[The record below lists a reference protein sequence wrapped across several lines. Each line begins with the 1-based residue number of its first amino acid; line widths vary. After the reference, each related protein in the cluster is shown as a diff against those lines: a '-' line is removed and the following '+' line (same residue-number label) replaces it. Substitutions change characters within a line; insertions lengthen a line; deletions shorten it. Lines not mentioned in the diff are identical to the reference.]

1 MKKILLLSTF
11 CLCFANV
18 FSQQVPVIK
27 YADFEQLRNKQNDTT
42 YVFNFWATWCKPC
55 VAELPHFE
63 EVTKTYAA
71 KNVKVI
77 LISLDFKRQI
87 EGLNKFVADKKIQ
100 SQVYLLD
107 ELNYN
112 SWIDKV
118 DTTWSGAIPIT
129 LIVNNKK
136 HYSMFY
142 EKDFT
147 LDELEK
153 AINEVH

>member
-1 MKKILLLSTF
+1 MKKLFLLISF
-11 CLCFANV
+11 CLCSASV

-27 YADFEQLRNKQNDTT
+27 FADFDQLRTRQNDTT
-42 YVFNFWATWCKPC
+42 YVFNFWATWCRPC
-55 VAELPHFE
+55 VAELPYFE
-63 EVTKTYAA
+63 EMNKANA
-71 KNVKVI
+71 DKKIKVV
-77 LISLDFKRQI
+77 LISLDFKRQLD
-87 EGLNKFVADKKIQ
+87 GLNKFVSDRKIQ

-112 SWIDKV
+112 SWIDKI

-129 LIVNNKK
+129 LIINNKK
-136 HYSMFY
+136 QYHKFY
-142 EKDFT
+142 EKGFT